1 MRRKDREITDFN
13 EIRKIIDAC
22 EILRLGLADGDFP
35 YIVPVNFAYTVTD
48 GQICF
53 YIHGAMAGRKYEL
66 LCRNPVC
73 SFEMDIPL
81 YMECLPD
88 KKDVTMRYKS
98 VMGQA
103 SVTFLEGA
111 EKEAAVDSI
120 IMTRR
125 PETKNFNYNR
135 SALSRTAVAKL
146 TVTTLTAKANLPS
159 SGADL

>member
-1 MRRKDREITDFN
+1 
-13 EIRKIIDAC
+13 
-22 EILRLGLADGDFP
+22 
-35 YIVPVNFAYTVTD
+35 
-48 GQICF
+48 
-53 YIHGAMAGRKYEL
+53 
-66 LCRNPVC
+66 
-73 SFEMDIPL
+73 
-81 YMECLPD
+81 
-88 KKDVTMRYKS
+88 MRYKS

-120 IMTRR
+120 IMTRH
-125 PETKNFNYNR
+125 PETKNFDYNR

>member
-1 MRRKDREITDFN
+1 
-13 EIRKIIDAC
+13 
-22 EILRLGLADGDFP
+22 
-35 YIVPVNFAYTVTD
+35 
-48 GQICF
+48 
-53 YIHGAMAGRKYEL
+53 
-66 LCRNPVC
+66 
-73 SFEMDIPL
+73 
-81 YMECLPD
+81 MECLPD

-120 IMTRR
+120 IMTRH
-125 PETKNFNYNR
+125 PETKNFDYNR